1 MNSRV
6 LLVEDS
12 AAFRKLMYER
22 LRLRG
27 YEIYE
32 AWSLASARRMLP
44 SVQPSVVLL
53 DLELDG
59 EDGYELLKESR
70 DGRAVI
76 VVSAR
81 EKAEE
86 RVRCLTLGAADY
98 IVKPIDFDE
107 LVLRI
112 ERAERLQAP
121 RESSI
126 LLMAAGDVRFD
137 LVSRRISGRDKE
149 SDPLSPAE
157 ARLLRLLAEAKGRA
171 IPREE
176 IARDVLGRQTLVEGR
191 SIDVMVSKMRRK
203 LDAVG
208 AGRLIQSVRGL
219 GYRLS
224 ERPAP

>member
-12 AAFRKLMYER
+12 SAFRKLMYER
-22 LRLRG
+22 LRPRG
-27 YEIYE
+27 YEVYE
-32 AWSLASARRMLP
+32 AWSLRSARRMLP

-59 EDGYELLKESR
+59 EDGHELLNESR
-70 DGRAVI
+70 NGRAVI

-81 EKAEE
+81 EKSEE

-112 ERAERLQAP
+112 ERAEKLQAP
-121 RESSI
+121 RNSSI
-126 LLMAAGDVRFD
+126 VLMASGDVRFD
-137 LVSRRISGRDKE
+137 LVSRRISSRNRE

-157 ARLLRLLAEAKGRA
+157 ARLLRLLAEAKGRT

-176 IARDVLGRQTLVEGR
+176 IARDVLGRQSLVEGR
-191 SIDVMVSKMRRK
+191 SVDVLVSKMRRK
-203 LDAVG
+203 METVG
-208 AGRLIQSVRGL
+208 AGRLLQSVRGL

-224 ERPAP
+224 ERSAP

>member
-86 RVRCLTLGAADY
+86 RVRCLALGAADY

>member
-12 AAFRKLMYER
+12 SAFRKLMYER
-22 LRLRG
+22 LRPRG

-32 AWSLASARRMLP
+32 AWSLTSARRMLP

-59 EDGYELLKESR
+59 EDGHELLNESR
-70 DGRAVI
+70 NGRAVI

-81 EKAEE
+81 EKPEE

-112 ERAERLQAP
+112 ERAEKLQAP
-121 RESSI
+121 RNSSI
-126 LLMAAGDVRFD
+126 VLMASGDVRFD
-137 LVSRRISGRDKE
+137 LVSRRISGRNRE

-157 ARLLRLLAEAKGRA
+157 ARLLRLLAEAKGRT

-176 IARDVLGRQTLVEGR
+176 IARDVLGRQSLVEGR
-191 SIDVMVSKMRRK
+191 SVDVLVSKMRRK
-203 LDAVG
+203 MESVG
-208 AGRLIQSVRGL
+208 AGRLLQSVRGL